1 MKKISSNRPAIT
13 KRFLLILLL
22 FMSVKSTISCNGNKA
37 KNRQNHFKVLIDLI
51 AYQDG
56 NVQLFYKLNADDR
69 YCEKYSLK
77 QPVKQNDSLQT
88 LSFELPSGIRPKNL
102 RVDLGEKEND
112 SIRVE
117 SMRLCYKNLEL
128 NGSRGVYK
136 SWFTFNQNM
145 VVGKDS
151 LTFHLKKV
159 AGFFDPQLNGNQLL
173 NSKLSK
179 LFPPDVNEF

>member
-1 MKKISSNRPAIT
+1 MKKKSSFRPAIT
-13 KRFLLILLL
+13 RRFLLILLL
-22 FMSVKSTISCNGNKA
+22 SLFLKLTISCNGNKA
-37 KNRQNHFKVLIDLI
+37 KNKQNQFKVLIDLI

-77 QPVKQNDSLQT
+77 QPVKRNDSMQT
-88 LSFELPSGIRPKNL
+88 LSFVLPSGIRPKNL

-117 SMRLCYKNLEL
+117 SMKFCYKNLEP
-128 NGSRGVYK
+128 NGGRGVYK

-145 VVGKDS
+145 VVGEDS